1 MWCVD
6 KSLTYLAGLGYNVIR
21 YPSADCAPLKLL
33 GKQNGE
39 FQLLGGLNQLI
50 TQSTQPLPVVELDQ
64 SAADI
69 NGRSSS
75 SLKIGI
81 GANILGGLIGAMG
94 GTLSASLQY
103 TNATDIEFQYVGVTI
118 DSTMPLDAG
127 NYLRGAHVD
136 SANPVLDQYILGN
149 GDLFLITRIAKS
161 QKFSVKY
168 TKSGGAEADVSI
180 PVIQQVASGKV
191 SVTKDN
197 TSASTL
203 TFEGPVALPFAFQCF
218 HIGLENGKL
227 DMAIEKAGKVY
238 GFDGAALASNKPQ
251 SVLFVQGLL
260 EVKKPS

>member
-21 YPSADCAPLKLL
+21 YPSADFAPLKLL

-39 FQLLGGLNQLI
+39 FQVLGGLNQL
-50 TQSTQPLPVVELDQ
+50 TAQSTEHLPLVERDE

-69 NGRSSS
+69 NGQSSS

-81 GANILGGLIGAMG
+81 GANILSGLIGAMG
-94 GTLSASLQY
+94 GTLSASLHY
-103 TNATDIEFQYVGVTI
+103 TNATNIEFQYLEVKI
-118 DSTMPLDAG
+118 DSIMPLDAG

-136 SANPVLDQYILGN
+136 SANPVLNQYVLGN

-168 TKSGGAEADVSI
+168 TKNGGVDADVGI
-180 PVIQQVASGKV
+180 PVIDEIASGKI
-191 SVTKDN
+191 SVTKDA
-197 TSASTL
+197 TSTSTL
-203 TFEGPVALPFAFQCF
+203 TFQGPVALPFAFQCF

-227 DMAIEKAGKVY
+227 DMVIEKAGKVY
-238 GFDGAALASNKPQ
+238 GFDGVTLASNKPQ
-251 SVLFVQGLL
+251 SVLFGQGLL
-260 EVKKPS
+260 EVKKSS